1 MDMTF
6 TRIRM
11 ITEELYLVRDELKRA
26 AMQPAALSSAL
37 VEDEASNELVA
48 FKAAVD
54 ELRQFLWHFLHDFL
68 GSSDKAIGDRLH
80 EYQMRRAAQ
89 LLLTL
94 SSSHP
99 YQIKLN
105 PLEAAARD
113 QSVWQK
119 LSGVR
124 SNLVSRADSETG
136 QSCLPEAAWP
146 SDRRVQTTSCWKG
159 VRVEASAGPD

>member
-11 ITEELYLVRDELKRA
+11 ITEELYLVRDELNKRA

-37 VEDEASNELVA
+37 VENEASNELVA

-68 GSSDKAIGDRLH
+68 GNSDKAIGDRLH

-94 SSSHP
+94 SSAHP
-99 YQIKLN
+99 YQINPN

-113 QSVWQK
+113 AIS
-119 LSGVR
+119 LAEAERR
-124 SNLVSRADSETG
+124 S
-136 QSCLPEAAWP
+136 
-146 SDRRVQTTSCWKG
+146 K
-159 VRVEASAGPD
+159 